1 MEIMAHGARYAAAM
15 TAITRRLP
23 FGLANVVE
31 PSMLGYLLINLCT
44 FFIDLGLLGLLHG
57 KERLP
62 IPVAVTISYGT
73 ASLVSY
79 VLNRV
84 FNFRSHAG
92 VGRQLPVFIAVS
104 ASNYLIFVL
113 GLTDLLSAVGVYY
126 ELARVLAACC
136 EAVYLYC
143 MLRWIVFRDTADAD
157 HADVVDVDAVHAVRA
172 DAERRPRSGRRRTAP
187 ASLAVSRRRQ
197 RRHHGPRSRLRL
209 AHVRRGRQSRGGGRG
224 SGQVGVVQVALR
236 QPGHVLDGVDPV
248 LLVVVHV
255 GVVGQHRDHVVLTV
269 PGERADA
276 VDMPAGGVRQPAVLH
291 VPGDAGRGPG
301 RDAPRL
307 PAGHLGHQ
315 AQLVGA

>member
-1 MEIMAHGARYAAAM
+1 MEIMAHRARYAAAM

-31 PSMLGYLLINLCT
+31 PNMLGYLLINLCT

-57 KERLP
+57 KEGLP

-92 VGRQLPVFIAVS
+92 VGRQLPLFIAVS

-143 MLRWIVFRDTADAD
+143 MLRWIVFRDTADDDDAD
-157 HADVVDVDAVHAVRA
+157 MDVDVDSVHAARA
-172 DAERRPRSGRRRTAP
+172 DAGA
-187 ASLAVSRRRQ
+187 
-197 RRHHGPRSRLRL
+197 
-209 AHVRRGRQSRGGGRG
+209 
-224 SGQVGVVQVALR
+224 GQAD
-236 QPGHVLDGVDPV
+236 DGDA
-248 LLVVVHV
+248 
-255 GVVGQHRDHVVLTV
+255 RAAT
-269 PGERADA
+269 GERASA
-276 VDMPAGGVRQPAVLH
+276 AQ
-291 VPGDAGRGPG
+291 
-301 RDAPRL
+301 APR
-307 PAGHLGHQ
+307 PTRSPEAGPR
-315 AQLVGA
+315 

>member
-1 MEIMAHGARYAAAM
+1 METMAHGARYAAAM

-23 FGLANVVE
+23 FGLSGVIE

-73 ASLVSY
+73 ASLISY

-84 FNFRSHAG
+84 FNFRSHAE
-92 VGRQLPVFIAVS
+92 VGRQLPVFVAVS

-143 MLRWIVFRDTADAD
+143 MMRWIVFRDVADPDAPDPDAGAGLVVSTAETEQQSEPAPIEP
-157 HADVVDVDAVHAVRA
+157 VYGPAVR
-172 DAERRPRSGRRRTAP
+172 PN
-187 ASLAVSRRRQ
+187 
-197 RRHHGPRSRLRL
+197 
-209 AHVRRGRQSRGGGRG
+209 
-224 SGQVGVVQVALR
+224 
-236 QPGHVLDGVDPV
+236 
-248 LLVVVHV
+248 
-255 GVVGQHRDHVVLTV
+255 
-269 PGERADA
+269 
-276 VDMPAGGVRQPAVLH
+276 
-291 VPGDAGRGPG
+291 
-301 RDAPRL
+301 
-307 PAGHLGHQ
+307 
-315 AQLVGA
+315 